1 MKHILRLWCL
11 LQHHKLKNF
20 YHGVSRRNKRFL
32 YQNSV
37 VREPQVRRDFRGYIL
52 LKFTM
57 LCLLVCGVCAE
68 GISAQA
74 IRDNSAGVS
83 SAGSPGLPVTKIAI
97 FSSGLAYY
105 EHSGTLNGPVVI
117 NLPFKAEAVNDALKS
132 LVLNDPASA
141 NPSVSY
147 QSEQTLLQTL
157 GSLKIDLSHS
167 PDMAGILSG
176 LRGTEIEISAPGP
189 VSGRIVG
196 IEYRSQTAASGG
208 VTHDPWLSLYTDQ
221 GIKMFNLKDIGT
233 LNFKDPQVGEDLKR
247 ALDLIVLSRNSR
259 SRDLAIN
266 LPGSGSRRISVSYV
280 IPAPVWKVSYRLDL
294 GREKTG
300 EKPLFQ
306 GWAIVDNDSDSDWN
320 KIELSL
326 VAGRPASF
334 VQNLYPPYYL
344 SRPVLPL
351 AIAGTAAAA
360 AHDSGS
366 ARALAD
372 TTAAA
377 PSPAAPRAEMQSSA
391 KMMRAREMPAEADY
405 ARMDEYEGRSSASM
419 AGGVIETTA
428 GAAAGD
434 QFEFTVKNPVSLD
447 RRMSA
452 MLPLVESPV
461 EARRLLVFSGA
472 TAVGGRTQHPR
483 LGAELTNTSGMK
495 LPAGPITVY
504 DGGTYAGDAL
514 IEFWNEGEK
523 RLISFGED
531 LSVNAAVFD
540 SGSWTTISVK
550 ISGGVM
556 IINRSQEYIKTY
568 TFHNTA
574 AQAKFIMVE
583 HPQTSG
589 AILESPQADEQTPAA
604 YRFTMTLPPEKEIIL
619 LVRESRPIM
628 EKVSLLN
635 LRQESFLSYTSS
647 QEIPPS
653 VQAALRQA
661 VNLWNAVNAAEAAVT
676 DAENR
681 RSFLVYEQERVR
693 KNLEVT
699 GSQTQQ
705 GQEYLKR
712 LQSLDNDIDKVAGE
726 LEKLRA
732 EVKNAQ
738 KAYTD
743 YLNGLNL

>member
-1 MKHILRLWCL
+1 MKRNLRFWC
-11 LQHHKLKNF
+11 LKNF
-20 YHGVSRRNKRFL
+20 YHGVSRRNRRFS

-37 VREPQVRRDFRGYIL
+37 VLRDLRGYIL
-52 LKFTM
+52 FKFTI
-57 LCLLVCGVCAE
+57 LCLLVCGFCAA

-74 IRDNSAGVS
+74 IRDSTAGVSAGVS
-83 SAGSPGLPVTKIAI
+83 SAGSPGLPVTKITI

-196 IEYRSQTAASGG
+196 IEYRPQTAASGG

-233 LNFKDPQVGEDLKR
+233 LNFRDPQVGEDLKR

-259 SRDLAIN
+259 SRDLTVN

-344 SRPVLPL
+344 SRPTLPL
-351 AIAGTAAAA
+351 AIAGVAAAA
-360 AHDSGS
+360 THDTGY
-366 ARALAD
+366 AGALAD
-372 TTAAA
+372 TSAARSPA
-377 PSPAAPRAEMQSSA
+377 PSPTARSSA
-391 KMMRAREMPAEADY
+391 QKMGAKETSAADY
-405 ARMDEYEGRSSASM
+405 AMTGNESGSNAGM
-419 AGGVIETTA
+419 AGGVIETAT

-461 EARRLLVFSGA
+461 EARRLLIFSGA
-472 TAVGGRTQHPR
+472 TAATDRSQHPR

-556 IINRSQEYIKTY
+556 ILNRSQEYIKTY

-583 HPQTSG
+583 HPQTPG
-589 AILESPQADEQTPAA
+589 AILESPPADEQTPSA
-604 YRFTMTLPPEKEIIL
+604 YRFTMTLPPEKEIML

-628 EKVSLLN
+628 ERVSLLN

-647 QEIPPS
+647 QEIPPP

-661 VNLWNAVNAAEAAVT
+661 INLWNAVNAAEAAVT

-726 LEKLRA
+726 LEKLRS

-743 YLNGLNL
+743 YLSGLNL

>member
-1 MKHILRLWCL
+1 MKR
-11 LQHHKLKNF
+11 N
-20 YHGVSRRNKRFL
+20 RRFW
-32 YQNSV
+32 
-37 VREPQVRRDFRGYIL
+37 
-52 LKFTM
+52 
-57 LCLLVCGVCAE
+57 CLLVCGVCAA
-68 GISAQA
+68 GISAQS
-74 IRDNSAGVS
+74 IRDSAGT
-83 SAGSPGLPVTKIAI
+83 SAGSPALPVTKITI

-105 EHSGTLNGPVVI
+105 EHTGTLNGPAVI

-132 LVLNDPASA
+132 LVLNDSAST

-147 QSEQTLLQTL
+147 QSEQTLFQTL
-157 GSLKIDLSHS
+157 GSLKIDLSQS

-189 VSGRIVG
+189 ISGRIVG
-196 IEYRSQTAASGG
+196 IEYRPQMSALGG

-221 GIKMFNLKDIGT
+221 GIKMFNLKDIAA
-233 LNFKDPQVGEDLKR
+233 LNFKDPQIGEDLKR

-259 SRDLAIN
+259 SRDLAVN
-266 LPGSGSRRISVSYV
+266 LPGSGSRRVSLSYV

-294 GREKTG
+294 GRDKTG
-300 EKPLFQ
+300 GKPLFQ

-320 KIELSL
+320 KVELSL

-344 SRPVLPL
+344 YRPILPL

-360 AHDSGS
+360 SHDSGYTG
-366 ARALAD
+366 ALAD

-377 PSPAAPRAEMQSSA
+377 PSPAPARAEMQSSA
-391 KMMRAREMPAEADY
+391 RMARSREMPAEADY
-405 ARMDEYEGRSSASM
+405 ARDEYEYGSSAGM
-419 AGGVIETTA
+419 VGGVIETATGSA
-428 GAAAGD
+428 VGD
-434 QFEFTVKNPVSLD
+434 QFEFTVKTPVSLD

-461 EARRLLVFSGA
+461 EARRLLIFSGA
-472 TAVGGRTQHPR
+472 TAARGRSQHPR

-523 RLISFGED
+523 RLVSFGED

-540 SGSWTTISVK
+540 TSSRTVISVK
-550 ISGGVM
+550 VSGGVM
-556 IINRSQEYIKTY
+556 TINRSQEYIKTY
-568 TFHNTA
+568 TFHNTS
-574 AQAKFIMVE
+574 AQIKSIMVE
-583 HPQTSG
+583 HPQTPN
-589 AILESPQADEQTPAA
+589 AVLESPQADEQTPSA
-604 YRFTMTLPPEKEIIL
+604 YRFTMTLPSEKEIIL

-628 EKVSLLN
+628 ERISLLQ
-635 LRQESFLSYTSS
+635 LRQETFLSYMSS
-647 QEIPPS
+647 KEIPPP

-661 VNLWNAVNAAEAAVT
+661 VNLWNVVNAAEAAVT
-676 DAENR
+676 EAENR
-681 RSFLVYEQERVR
+681 RSFLAHEQERIR
-693 KNLEVT
+693 KNIEVT
-699 GSQTQQ
+699 GGQTQQ

-712 LQSLDNDIDKVAGE
+712 LQSIDSDIDKIAGE

-732 EVKNAQ
+732 DVKNAQ

-743 YLNGLNL
+743 YLSGLNL

>member
-1 MKHILRLWCL
+1 
-11 LQHHKLKNF
+11 
-20 YHGVSRRNKRFL
+20 
-32 YQNSV
+32 
-37 VREPQVRRDFRGYIL
+37 
-52 LKFTM
+52 M
-57 LCLLVCGVCAE
+57 LCLLVCGVCTA

-74 IRDNSAGVS
+74 IRDDTSGLSATAS
-83 SAGSPGLPVTKIAI
+83 SAESHGLPVTKIAI

-105 EHSGTLNGPVVI
+105 EHAGTLIGPLVI

-147 QSEQTLLQTL
+147 QSEQTLFQTL

-196 IEYRSQTAASGG
+196 IEYRFQTNPLIDTA
-208 VTHDPWLSLYTDQ
+208 HDPWLSLYTDQ
-221 GIKMFNLKDIGT
+221 GIKMFNLKDIAA
-233 LNFKDPQVGEDLKR
+233 LNFKDPQINEDLKR

-259 SRDLAIN
+259 SRDLTVN
-266 LPGSGSRRISVSYV
+266 LPGSGSRRVSLSYV
-280 IPAPVWKVSYRLDL
+280 IPAPVWKVSYRLDMD
-294 GREKTG
+294 REKTG
-300 EKPLFQ
+300 GKPLFQ

-320 KIELSL
+320 KVELSL

-360 AHDSGS
+360 AHDSGYINQNYAGAS
-366 ARALAD
+366 
-372 TTAAA
+372 AA
-377 PSPAAPRAEMQSSA
+377 PSPAAPRAETQSSA
-391 KMMRAREMPAEADY
+391 KRMRSPEMFAEADY
-405 ARMDEYEGRSSASM
+405 AREEYEGGSSASI
-419 AGGVIETTA
+419 AGGALETAA
-428 GAAAGD
+428 GSAAGD
-434 QFEFTVKNPVSLD
+434 QFEFTVKTPVSLD

-461 EARRLLVFSGA
+461 EARRLLIFSGTMA
-472 TAVGGRTQHPR
+472 AGNGSRHPR
-483 LGAELTNTSGMK
+483 LGAEITNTSGMK

-523 RLISFGED
+523 RFISFGED
-531 LSVNAAVFD
+531 LSVNTAVFD
-540 SGSWTTISVK
+540 SNSRTTISVK
-550 ISGGVM
+550 ILGGVM
-556 IINRSQEYIKTY
+556 TLNRSQEYIKTY
-568 TFHNTA
+568 TFQNTA

-583 HPQTSG
+583 HPQTPG
-589 AILESPQADEQTPAA
+589 AVLESPQADEQTFSA
-604 YRFTMTLPPEKEIIL
+604 YRFTMTLPPEKEIML

-628 EKVSLLN
+628 EKISLLQ
-635 LRQESFLSYTSS
+635 LRQESLLSYISS
-647 QEIPPS
+647 QEIPS
-653 VQAALRQA
+653 AIQAALRQA
-661 VNLWNAVNAAEAAVT
+661 INLWQTVNAAEAAVT

-681 RSFLVYEQERVR
+681 RSFLVYEQERIR
-693 KNLEVT
+693 KNIEVT
-699 GSQTQQ
+699 GNQTQQ

-712 LQSLDNDIDKVAGE
+712 LQSLDQDIDKMAAE
-726 LEKLRA
+726 IEKLRTD
-732 EVKNAQ
+732 VKSAQ

-743 YLNGLNL
+743 YLGSLNL

>member
-1 MKHILRLWCL
+1 MKRNLRFWCL
-11 LQHHKLKNF
+11 LA
-20 YHGVSRRNKRFL
+20 
-32 YQNSV
+32 
-37 VREPQVRRDFRGYIL
+37 
-52 LKFTM
+52 
-57 LCLLVCGVCAE
+57 CGVCAA

-74 IRDNSAGVS
+74 IRDDT
-83 SAGSPGLPVTKIAI
+83 AGSSGLPVTKITI

-105 EHSGTLNGPVVI
+105 EHTGTLNGPAVI

-132 LVLNDPASA
+132 LVLNDSASA
-141 NPSVSY
+141 NPAVSY
-147 QSEQTLLQTL
+147 QSEQTLFQTL
-157 GSLKIDLSHS
+157 GSLKIDLSQS
-167 PDMAGILSG
+167 PDMAGILNG

-196 IEYRSQTAASGG
+196 IEYRPQMTASGG

-221 GIKMFNLKDIGT
+221 GIKMFNLKDIAA
-233 LNFKDPQVGEDLKR
+233 LNFKDPQINEDLKR

-259 SRDLAIN
+259 SRDLTVN
-266 LPGSGSRRISVSYV
+266 LPGSGSRRVSLSYV

-294 GREKTG
+294 GRDKTG
-300 EKPLFQ
+300 GKPLFQ

-320 KIELSL
+320 KVELSL

-344 SRPVLPL
+344 YRPVLPL
-351 AIAGTAAAA
+351 AIAGTAAAE
-360 AHDSGS
+360 AHDSGYIGQNY
-366 ARALAD
+366 AGALAD

-377 PSPAAPRAEMQSSA
+377 PSAAEMQSST
-391 KMMRAREMPAEADY
+391 KMRRTREISAEADY
-405 ARMDEYEGRSSASM
+405 AREEYEYGSSAGV
-419 AGGVIETTA
+419 AGGVIETTT
-428 GAAAGD
+428 GSAAGD
-434 QFEFTVKNPVSLD
+434 QFEFTVKTPVSLD

-461 EARRLLVFSGA
+461 EARRLLIFSGA
-472 TAVGGRTQHPR
+472 AAARGKSQHPR

-531 LSVNAAVFD
+531 LSVNVAVFD
-540 SGSWTTISVK
+540 SNSRTTISVK

-556 IINRSQEYIKTY
+556 TINRSQEYIKTY
-568 TFHNTA
+568 TVHNTS
-574 AQAKFIMVE
+574 AQIKSIMIE
-583 HPQTSG
+583 HPQTPG
-589 AILESPQADEQTPAA
+589 AILESPQADEQTPSA
-604 YRFTMTLPPEKEIIL
+604 YRFTMTLPPEKEIMI

-628 EKVSLLN
+628 EKVSLLK
-635 LRQESFLSYTSS
+635 LRQDSFLSYMSS
-647 QEIPPS
+647 QEIPPP

-661 VNLWNAVNAAEAAVT
+661 INLWNAVNTAEAAVT
-676 DAENR
+676 EAENR
-681 RSFLVYEQERVR
+681 RSFLTHEQDRVR
-693 KNLEVT
+693 KNIEVT
-699 GSQTQQ
+699 GNQTQQ

-712 LQSLDNDIDKVAGE
+712 LQSIDNDIDKIAGE
-726 LEKLRA
+726 LEKLRTD
-732 EVKNAQ
+732 VKNAQ

-743 YLNGLNL
+743 YLSGLNL